1 MYMLNNNRPNTEPC
15 STKNGIKIA
24 VRTIRVFLACFFQSK
39 ILKSIENYLYLRHV
53 QLVTELT
60 VDDTIKSLGKVY
72 KKGTATATRIKIFL
86 SVFSH
91 IHCFT
96 LNLLGKPHWSF
107 EKIWSKKGHTHIA
120 IHKPFAHFTLIWENT
135 NASITF
141 FISFII
147 LFKRWSYVNILHYS
161 WKRAT

>member
-1 MYMLNNNRPNTEPC
+1 MLNNNGPNTEPC

-24 VRTIRVFLACFFQSK
+24 VRTIRVFLAFFFQSK
-39 ILKSIENYLYLRHV
+39 ILKSIENYLYLRHM

-60 VDDTIKSLGKVY
+60 VDDTIKSLGKVC

-120 IHKPFAHFTLIWENT
+120 IHKPFAHFTLLSLLVLSSFL
-135 NASITF
+135 NAGRTSTYFITVGKEQ
-141 FISFII
+141 
-147 LFKRWSYVNILHYS
+147 LDNAL
-161 WKRAT
+161 WKL